1 VDSIVSIE
9 SEGLTGGSYVEISGG
24 SKNAP
29 LLTRQEGQRYPV
41 IKSAPSTLQKLALG
55 APQLLEKLN
64 NAADK
69 INAVLSKDNQK
80 AFAHILANLDTTTGA
95 LARRSDDIDATL
107 ANLSKASKA
116 LPSTIADA
124 DVSVKRIG
132 QLSADSDEFIK
143 GEGLAQFAELLADT
157 RRLVISVNRLSDELD
172 RQPTKIIFGDR
183 RKGYTPK

>member
-1 VDSIVSIE
+1 M
-9 SEGLTGGSYVEISGG
+9 
-24 SKNAP
+24 
-29 LLTRQEGQRYPV
+29 
-41 IKSAPSTLQKLALG
+41 SA
-55 APQLLEKLN
+55 
-64 NAADK
+64 
-69 INAVLSKDNQK
+69 
-80 AFAHILANLDTTTGA
+80 TGA
-95 LARRSDDIDATL
+95 LARRSDDIDTTI

-124 DVSVKRIG
+124 DVSVKKFG

-157 RRLVISVNRLSDELD
+157 RRLVISINRLSDELD